1 MLHPALRWVSP
12 GVGLWHNGYQQWSS
26 STELQ
31 GQTWSVQQR
40 VAHMEAART
49 SRAASCLPA
58 AGAMHAAERRVVP
71 WLILC
76 CGHGRLSNAW
86 WAEGCNNLS
95 KKLVRNALPTCW
107 KTLFTK
113 CNSFWE
119 KEICFANYFFFVCNK
134 ASPYSLHLQH
144 SVVSVKADDE
154 AWVSKFLDRHK
165 RLLGPQSA
173 RQAARIPLFSP
184 DHPWAAP
191 GLSGLSW
198 VPRLLR
204 QAAARSPSLYVVFH
218 NQPKIPQHPRLG
230 VAEKLNIAEIQL
242 CEKAAGC
249 GCSAPNQHMGLT
261 TLHVLWSW
269 NSPFPTS
276 PICGIHCCR
285 QDWLFLSA
293 FCFLSCGTTEVS
305 GNRNHFLPLPSN

>member
-1 MLHPALRWVSP
+1 MR
-12 GVGLWHNGYQQWSS
+12 
-26 STELQ
+26 
-31 GQTWSVQQR
+31 
-40 VAHMEAART
+40 
-49 SRAASCLPA
+49 
-58 AGAMHAAERRVVP
+58 
-71 WLILC
+71 
-76 CGHGRLSNAW
+76 
-86 WAEGCNNLS
+86 
-95 KKLVRNALPTCW
+95 KRNRFCQ
-107 KTLFTK
+107 F
-113 CNSFWE
+113 F
-119 KEICFANYFFFVCNK
+119 IFFFNVCSK

-144 SVVSVKADDE
+144 SVVSVKTDDE

-249 GCSAPNQHMGLT
+249 GCSTPNQHMGLT

-269 NSPFPTS
+269 NGPFSTS
-276 PICGIHCCR
+276 PICGIHRCR
-285 QDWLFLSA
+285 QDWLFLSDFA
-293 FCFLSCGTTEVS
+293 FSPVAPLRWVGIVITLSP
-305 GNRNHFLPLPSN
+305 FLPISGPSFVHPKIGPLWHMHVYTALTFPNWHRAML